1 MASPGATIGS
11 VLAGIAAFF
20 VLILLGSSFRTV
32 GPGEVGVLKTFGAVR
47 RPSMK
52 EGLHFLWP
60 FGISTLVIVDTK
72 IDIVKNT
79 EIASSKDLQ
88 TVTST
93 VSITYYISGASAPDV
108 VQQLGNRD
116 DVEEAIIVP
125 AMSESVKA
133 VTAMY
138 TAEELVT
145 KRPEA
150 KKLIQEKVGIFMDET
165 LQSKDLPGSTIR
177 ISNIAITDFEF
188 SREFNRA
195 IESKVKAE
203 QEAKQAENEKVRR
216 ITDSGILK
224 TVSVGVF

>member
-1 MASPGATIGS
+1 
-11 VLAGIAAFF
+11 
-20 VLILLGSSFRTV
+20 
-32 GPGEVGVLKTFGAVR
+32 
-47 RPSMK
+47 
-52 EGLHFLWP
+52 
-60 FGISTLVIVDTK
+60 
-72 IDIVKNT
+72 
-79 EIASSKDLQ
+79 
-88 TVTST
+88 

-108 VQQLGNRD
+108 VQKLGTRD

-145 KRPEA
+145 KRPQA
-150 KKLIQEKVGIFMDET
+150 KRLIQEKVGIFMDET
-165 LQSKDLPGSTIR
+165 LKSKDLPGSTIR

-216 ITDSGILK
+216 ITQAEAAAQEQHLQAEAEAFKITQLAKARSDAIRQESQALK
-224 TVSVGVF
+224 NNPELIQLRLAEKWNGVQTCSQF